1 VRLVSRLGRETSAS
15 QIAEAALVLP
25 IVFTLLLGI
34 FWVGRAMN
42 VQATINQA
50 ARVGA
55 RAAVTGTCATCGAT
69 TRNTP
74 LTVDQVAAQVGAALQ
89 ASRLDPNLVM
99 ANTGAS
105 YTNCGTGAASCLTP
119 TAGPNIPQ
127 ICMYNDVRLN
137 LPISG
142 SPNGP
147 PSCGVVITF
156 KYPYPLNLPL
166 GSQPIPLTT
175 QIQMESEN

>member
-1 VRLVSRLGRETSAS
+1 MRLLARLRRETSAS

-55 RAAVTGTCATCGAT
+55 RAAVTGQCATCG
-69 TRNTP
+69 NSP
-74 LTVDQVAAQVGAALQ
+74 LTVNQVAAQVGAALQ
-89 ASRLDPNLVM
+89 ASRLDPNLVVP
-99 ANTGAS
+99 NTAAT
-105 YTNCGTGAASCLTP
+105 YTNCGIGAASCLTP

-142 SPNGP
+142 PPNGP

-156 KYPYPLNLPL
+156 KYPYPLTLPL
-166 GSQPIPLTT
+166 GSQQIPLTT

>member
-1 VRLVSRLGRETSAS
+1 MRLLSRLQTETAAS

-50 ARVGA
+50 ARQGA
-55 RAAVTGTCATCGAT
+55 RAAVTGNCATCG
-69 TRNTP
+69 NTP
-74 LTVDQVAAQVGAALQ
+74 LTVDQVAAQVGASLQ
-89 ASRLDPNLVM
+89 ASSLDPSLVTP
-99 ANTGAS
+99 NFGATYS
-105 YTNCGTGAASCLTP
+105 NCGTGTASCLTP
-119 TAGPNIPQ
+119 TAGPNVPQ

-137 LPISG
+137 QPVG
-142 SPNGP
+142 GPTTGP
-147 PSCGVVITF
+147 PACGVVITF
-156 KYPYPLNLPL
+156 QYKYPLTLPL
-166 GSQPIPLTT
+166 SSQQIPLTA

>member
-1 VRLVSRLGRETSAS
+1 MRLLSRLRRETSAS

-50 ARVGA
+50 ARQGA
-55 RAAVTGTCATCGAT
+55 RVAVTAKCATCG
-69 TRNTP
+69 NTP

-89 ASRLDPNLVM
+89 ASRLDPNLVTP
-99 ANTGAS
+99 NTAAT

-119 TAGPNIPQ
+119 TVGPNIPQ
-127 ICMYNDVRLN
+127 ICMYNNVQLN
-137 LPISG
+137 QPISG
-142 SPNGP
+142 PTTEP
-147 PSCGVVITF
+147 PACGVVITF
-156 KYPYPLNLPL
+156 RYPYPLTLPL
-166 GSQPIPLTT
+166 GSQQIHLTA
-175 QIQMESEN
+175 QIQMEGEN